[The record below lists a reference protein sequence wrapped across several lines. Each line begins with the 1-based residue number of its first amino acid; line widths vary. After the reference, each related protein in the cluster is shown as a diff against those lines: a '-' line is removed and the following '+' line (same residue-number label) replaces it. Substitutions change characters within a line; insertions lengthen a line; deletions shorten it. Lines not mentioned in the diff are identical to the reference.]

1 MTEASTIAVNNLPA
15 DKQRR
20 TTNTS
25 SERIIIADTQ
35 VGKGVFAARDISS
48 GVEIGRVTGTVI
60 DDPNYSS
67 NYCIDL
73 GGPLSLEPGEPFRFL
88 NHSCE
93 PNCELVYYEADPAGG
108 WPLPTIFVETIARVH
123 RGDQLTIDYG
133 WPADNAIEC
142 LCGAATCRGWV
153 VDPAELDAV
162 NQAET

>member
-1 MTEASTIAVNNLPA
+1 MEAATTAARRPPAEKST
-15 DKQRR
+15 RR
-20 TTNTS
+20 GKEPP
-25 SERIIIADTQ
+25 ERIIIADTQ

-60 DDPNYSS
+60 DDPEYSS

-93 PNCELVYYEADPAGG
+93 PNCELVFYEANPEGG
-108 WPLPTIFVETIARVH
+108 WPLPTIFVETITRV
-123 RGDQLTIDYG
+123 RGGEQLTIDYG
-133 WPADNAIEC
+133 WPADHAIAC

-153 VDPAELDAV
+153 VDSEELDAV
-162 NQAET
+162 DQAEL